1 MAAATMSSTS
11 DGQTSKVNVER
22 CQNFMRQFR
31 DPTSR
36 EVKKLTANQFM
47 DVWNHYDKDGKIKT
61 DSQQAVFYF
70 NSLLFEIRCT

>member
-1 MAAATMSSTS
+1 MAAATMSGAS
-11 DGQTSKVNVER
+11 DGQHKSKVNVEK

-47 DVWNHYDKDGKIKT
+47 EVWNHYDQDGM
-61 DSQQAVFYF
+61 F
-70 NSLLFEIRCT
+70 NFSSPKLLR